1 MRVRIRHTPRVV
13 AADPLRALA
22 LGGSDRFLNDRRIE
36 IDSNAVER
44 TIRAIALHHKKCA
57 VRWLR
62 GRRRE
67 LGGHRVADR
76 DLQLCGVDFTPTSPT
91 SSPRSSTAI
100 SAIDELLSWAYPK
113 AKLLKG
119 AA

>member
-22 LGGSDRFLNDRRIE
+22 LGGSDRFLNDGRIE
-36 IDSNAVER
+36 ID
-44 TIRAIALHHKKCA
+44 
-57 VRWLR
+57 
-62 GRRRE
+62 
-67 LGGHRVADR
+67 
-76 DLQLCGVDFTPTSPT
+76 
-91 SSPRSSTAI
+91 
-100 SAIDELLSWAYPK
+100 PK